1 MTAIILMIL
10 KIIGILALILIGV
23 CLLLLGTVLFVPIRY
38 RVNAACQ
45 TEPGQVSAQAR
56 LSWLLHFLTVR
67 IAYDNGLVCKVR
79 LFGITVYDIAKKELY
94 EERAARKQQKKE
106 RRQKAGKKA
115 GNQAK
120 EREAEKEQ
128 EQKRKTE
135 SRPLEKKQQD
145 KQEQP
150 ERTGQG
156 TQHRTPECQTVK
168 VSEQEKEQKLEQKQ
182 DQEQDQKQDEKTEQ
196 AENSPVEPKKGF
208 RERIVEFF
216 RLLHR
221 KLKNIQYT
229 IRGFCDKIKQIVE
242 NIAYYKETLE
252 REESK
257 KAFLCCKK
265 QLFQIWRNIR
275 PGKLKI
281 TMEIGFDDPAA
292 TGQFVALYS
301 MFYPWIYH
309 TVTLEPDFE
318 NPVLKG
324 TFFCRGRITVFVLLR
339 AAWILYFDKNI
350 RTFLRLWK
358 KEEIEHG

>member
-23 CLLLLGTVLFVPIRY
+23 CLLLLGVVLFVPIRY
-38 RVNAACQ
+38 KIKAACQ
-45 TEPGQVSAQAR
+45 TEPVQVFAQAR
-56 LSWLLHFLTVR
+56 LSWLLHLVTVR
-67 IAYDNGLVCKVR
+67 MAYDNGLVCKVR

-94 EERAARKQQKKE
+94 EERAARKRQKKE
-106 RRQKAGKKA
+106 RRQKAEKKA
-115 GNQAK
+115 ENQAK
-120 EREAEKEQ
+120 ERGAGKDQ
-128 EQKRKTE
+128 RQKRKAE
-135 SRPLEKKQQD
+135 SRPLEKEQQD
-145 KQEQP
+145 KREQP
-150 ERTGQG
+150 EQTGQRA
-156 TQHRTPECQTVK
+156 QHRTPECQAVQDR
-168 VSEQEKEQKLEQKQ
+168 EQEQKQ
-182 DQEQDQKQDEKTEQ
+182 EQEQEQERKQEQKQEEKTEQ
-196 AENSPVEPKKGF
+196 AKNSPVEPKKGF

-229 IRGFCDKIKQIVE
+229 IRRFCDKIKQIIE
-242 NIAYYKETLE
+242 NIAYYRETLE

-281 TMEIGFDDPAA
+281 AMEIGFDDPAA

-324 TFFCRGRITVFVLLR
+324 TFFCRGRVTVFVLLR

>member
-23 CLLLLGTVLFVPIRY
+23 CLLLLGAVLFVPIRY
-38 RVNAACQ
+38 KIKAACQ

-56 LSWLLHFLTVR
+56 LSWLLHLVTVR
-67 IAYDNGLVCKVR
+67 MAYDNGLICKVR
-79 LFGITVYDIAKKELY
+79 LFGITIYDIAKKELY

-115 GNQAK
+115 ENQAK

-145 KQEQP
+145 KQEQ
-150 ERTGQG
+150 TGQG
-156 TQHRTPECQTVK
+156 AQHRTPECQTVK
-168 VSEQEKEQKLEQKQ
+168 VSEQEKEQKLEQ
-182 DQEQDQKQDEKTEQ
+182 EQDEKTEQ
-196 AENSPVEPKKGF
+196 AKNSPVEQKKGF

-281 TMEIGFDDPAA
+281 AMEIGFDDPAA

-324 TFFCRGRITVFVLLR
+324 TFFCRGRVTVFVLLR

-350 RTFLRLWK
+350 RMFLRLWK

>member
-10 KIIGILALILIGV
+10 KIIGILALILLGV
-23 CLLLLGTVLFVPIRY
+23 CLLLLGAVLFVPIRY
-38 RVNAACQ
+38 KVNAACQ
-45 TEPGQVSAQAR
+45 TEPGQAFAQAR
-56 LSWLLHFLTVR
+56 LSWLLHLLTVR
-67 IAYDNGLVCKVR
+67 IAYDNGLICKVR
-79 LFGITVYDIAKKELY
+79 LFGITVYDITKKELY
-94 EERAARKQQKKE
+94 EEKAARKRQKKE
-106 RRQKAGKKA
+106 HRQKAEKKA

-120 EREAEKEQ
+120 ERGAGKDQ
-128 EQKRKTE
+128 GQKRKAE
-135 SRPLEKKQQD
+135 SRPLEKEQQD
-145 KQEQP
+145 RQEQP

-156 TQHRTPECQTVK
+156 AQHRTPECQTVK
-168 VSEQEKEQKLEQKQ
+168 VSEREKEQKQ
-182 DQEQDQKQDEKTEQ
+182 DQKQDKKTEQ
-196 AENSPVEPKKGF
+196 AENSPVEQKKGF
-208 RERIVEFF
+208 RERVAEFF
-216 RLLHR
+216 RMLHR

-229 IRGFCDKIKQIVE
+229 IQRFCDKIKQIIE

-265 QLFQIWRNIR
+265 QLFYIWQNIR
-275 PGKLKI
+275 PGKLKLA
-281 TMEIGFDDPAA
+281 MEIGFDDPSS
-292 TGQFVALYS
+292 TGQLVALYS

-324 TFFCRGRITVFVLLR
+324 TFFCRGRVTVFVLLR

>member
-23 CLLLLGTVLFVPIRY
+23 CLLLLGAVLFVPIRY
-38 RVNAACQ
+38 KIKAACQ

-56 LSWLLHFLTVR
+56 LSWLLHLVTVR
-67 IAYDNGLVCKVR
+67 MAYDNGLICKVR
-79 LFGITVYDIAKKELY
+79 LFGITIYDIAKKELY

-115 GNQAK
+115 ENQAK
-120 EREAEKEQ
+120 EREAEQ

-145 KQEQP
+145 KQEQ
-150 ERTGQG
+150 TGQG
-156 TQHRTPECQTVK
+156 AQHRTPECQTVK
-168 VSEQEKEQKLEQKQ
+168 VSEQEKEQKQ

-281 TMEIGFDDPAA
+281 AMEIGFDDPAA

-324 TFFCRGRITVFVLLR
+324 TFFCRGRVTVFVLLR

-350 RTFLRLWK
+350 RMFLRLWK

>member
-10 KIIGILALILIGV
+10 KIIGILALILVGV
-23 CLLLLGTVLFVPIRY
+23 CLLLLGAVLFVPIRY
-38 RVNAACQ
+38 KVSAACQ

-56 LSWLLHFLTVR
+56 LSWLLHLLTVR

-94 EERAARKQQKKE
+94 EERAARKRQKKE
-106 RRQKAGKKA
+106 HRQKAEKKA

-120 EREAEKEQ
+120 EREAGKEQ

-135 SRPLEKKQQD
+135 SRPLEKEQQD

-156 TQHRTPECQTVK
+156 AQHRTQERQTAK
-168 VSEQEKEQKLEQKQ
+168 FREQEKEQK
-182 DQEQDQKQDEKTEQ
+182 QEQKQDEKTAQ
-196 AENSPVEPKKGF
+196 AETGPAEPKKGF
-208 RERIVEFF
+208 RKRIAEFF
-216 RLLHR
+216 RMLYR
-221 KLKNIQYT
+221 RLKNIQYT

-242 NIAYYKETLE
+242 NIAYYREMLE

-265 QLFQIWRNIR
+265 QLFRIWQNIR
-275 PGKLKI
+275 PGKLKLA
-281 TMEIGFDDPAA
+281 MEIGFDDPAA
-292 TGQFVALYS
+292 TGQFVAFYS

-318 NPVLKG
+318 NSVLKG
-324 TFFCRGRITVFVLLR
+324 TFFCRGRVTVFVLLR